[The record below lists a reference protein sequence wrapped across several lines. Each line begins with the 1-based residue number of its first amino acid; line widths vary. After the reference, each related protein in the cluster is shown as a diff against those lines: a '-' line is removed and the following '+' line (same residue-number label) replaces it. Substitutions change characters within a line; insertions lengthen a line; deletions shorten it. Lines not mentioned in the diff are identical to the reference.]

1 MTMGDLVYIRGLALE
16 AVIGVH
22 DWERGIRQALV
33 LDLELASNNR
43 SAAASDELID
53 AIDYQAVANAVQALA
68 SASNYRLVES
78 LAEAIATHV
87 LVEFPVQRLRLR
99 LAKPGALPAGTE
111 VGVEIERSAD

>member
-1 MTMGDLVYIRGLALE
+1 MSTFAGLALE

-78 LAEAIATHV
+78 LAEDAPLPQHV